1 MCRFYVQE
9 EKKLV
14 KEVFCCIA
22 RRLARTLAI
31 PCCCT
36 LAVISEV
43 FALPPVQPTLPPVAY
58 LDTETVTNVPFTAW
72 QQHLRYF
79 TFKLAFNATPS
90 NNVEMAF
97 GTDRSTGTTGILPV
111 GNGNTG
117 TTGILPVED
126 GVLSPDERDL
136 VVGWDCGAWF
146 VENGATGERL
156 TAAPAGGCGVHE
168 LAVRVRI
175 DHQGTVDDVRFLDN
189 GTEVFAELAASKP
202 PWLHL
207 PWWNRLRLVG
217 RGENVSAGERFFV
230 QIMPQ
235 GTSVKLR

>member
-14 KEVFCCIA
+14 KEVLCCIA
-22 RRLARTLAI
+22 RRLARTLAL

-43 FALPPVQPTLPPVAY
+43 FALPPVQPTLPPMAY

-79 TFKLAFNATPS
+79 TFRLAFNATPS

-97 GTDRSTGTTGILPV
+97 GTDRS
-111 GNGNTG
+111 TG

-136 VVGWDCGAWF
+136 VVGWDCGAWC

-202 PWLHL
+202 LWLHSSG
-207 PWWNRLRLVG
+207 WNRLRLIG
-217 RGENVSAGERFFV
+217 RGENIRAGERFFA